1 MSGKTQALA
10 EQYLRHLFNGE
21 RPPWDS
27 ADRLWMSLHS
37 ADPQAQGDQLAHEI
51 DYPGY
56 QRSEI
61 ARAAAAFTIAKG
73 ESQNLAT
80 VIFPEC
86 GVTGRTFTAT
96 HGGIG
101 LSRSGGGVLLYS
113 YALAQPL
120 VISANISPYYKPGD
134 AIAREG

>member
-10 EQYLRHLFNGE
+10 DQFLRFLFTGE
-21 RPPWDS
+21 APSWANVGS
-27 ADRLWMSLHS
+27 LWLSLHTG
-37 ADPQAQGDQLAHEI
+37 DPQANGDQQALEI
-51 DYPGY
+51 AYPGY
-56 QRSEI
+56 ARSEI
-61 ARAAAAFTIAKG
+61 ARAQAAFAVSRG
-73 ESQNLAT
+73 ESSNLAT

-86 GVTGRTFTAT
+86 GVTGSVFTAT

-101 LSRSGGGVLLYS
+101 LSRSGSGLLLYS
-113 YALAQPL
+113 YQLSQPL